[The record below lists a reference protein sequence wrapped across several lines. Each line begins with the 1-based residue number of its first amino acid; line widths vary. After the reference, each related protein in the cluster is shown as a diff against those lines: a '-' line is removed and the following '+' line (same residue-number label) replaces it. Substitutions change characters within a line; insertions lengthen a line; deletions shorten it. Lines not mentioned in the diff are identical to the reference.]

1 MIDTEYL
8 ELQNAQCQLSGD
20 KKAPNVRQRRKV
32 QRKSVKCCQDPYQ
45 SSSAGYKGNGK
56 QQGL

>member
-20 KKAPNVRQRRKV
+20 KKAPNVKQRRKV

-45 SSSAGYKGNGK
+45 ATKEMASNKDYGTC
-56 QQGL
+56 